1 MQFQSQSQ
9 WVNLC
14 QDVNSNLR
22 NYNGEKAKDKSPTG
36 SSIIKWG
43 LRKSK
48 FFLDFKINLVESL
61 GSRNPIRF
69 LKIYTSEDFDVILVV
84 CVWPYFFS
92 GPWILKWLENQKW
105 SRKLVRV
112 SWQHGYTTLLVWLHG
127 LLCFLFQIDNLI
139 WFDTIQIVRKKNS
152 KLSGLSCVS

>member
-1 MQFQSQSQ
+1 MSY
-9 WVNLC
+9 VN
-14 QDVNSNLR
+14 NNLW
-22 NYNGEKAKDKSPTG
+22 NCDGEKSKDKTKRW
-36 SSIIKWG
+36 SSNKDYVSQNSFSFQLNLGI
-43 LRKSK
+43 RKP
-48 FFLDFKINLVESL
+48 FLFKRYL
-61 GSRNPIRF
+61 
-69 LKIYTSEDFDVILVV
+69 VILVV
-84 CVWPYFFS
+84 VWPHFFS
-92 GPWILKWLENQKW
+92 GPWILKWLGNQKW